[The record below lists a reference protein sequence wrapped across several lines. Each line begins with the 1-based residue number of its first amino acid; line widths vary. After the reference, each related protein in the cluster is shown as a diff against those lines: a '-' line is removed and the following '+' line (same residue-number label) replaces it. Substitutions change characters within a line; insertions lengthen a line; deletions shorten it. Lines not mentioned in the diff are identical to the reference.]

1 MLGSRMTLEDPRPS
15 RPDLSGAHRPT
26 RTARRR
32 VVVTGVGPV
41 SAIGCGR
48 NEFWDALIAGRHG
61 IGPVTLC
68 DVSASPS
75 KIGAEVKGFDLE
87 RYLERGG
94 QMARFTP
101 RPTQFALAAAVLALH
116 DAEIDV
122 DACDPE
128 RFGIHVGTSVG
139 NMQAIMDANAAH
151 LRGAPMA
158 PHTAFHSIHHSIGC
172 VVSATLNIRGPLH
185 TTTSGCNS
193 GLDALGQSLRL
204 IEAGALDRMLVIG
217 TDCELV
223 PEVFAALNASE
234 SLATRYNDDPGR
246 ASRPFDRARD
256 GNVLGEGAAALLLE
270 AQDVARSRQAR
281 VYARFAGFHQA
292 SAGFNRQYKHKDAD
306 VDLRPCVRALRG
318 AVTDAGWA
326 IADVDLVNANG
337 SSSVA
342 YDRIEAMALRET
354 FGEHLPDAPV
364 HSIKSMLGQHGAGS
378 SALQAVTAC
387 LAIRRRGIPP
397 TINHDDPDPE
407 CGPLPVVIEALSHAP
422 KRVLVHAIGLGGFYY
437 SAACFEA
444 LELPAGS
451 STLNLSGMH
460 RVGWSLAAHP
470 RYKPTEMFQKPLVP
484 WRPAEG

>member
-1 MLGSRMTLEDPRPS
+1 MNYGVDHAQGEPRNVS
-15 RPDLSGAHRPT
+15 AAQRP
-26 RTARRR
+26 ARRR
-32 VVVTGVGPV
+32 VVVTGVGPI

-48 NEFWDALIAGRHG
+48 NEFWDALVAGRHG
-61 IGPVTLC
+61 VGPVTLC
-68 DVSASPS
+68 DVSSSPS

-128 RFGIHVGTSVG
+128 RFAVHVGTSVG
-139 NMQAIMDANAAH
+139 NMQSIMESRTAFAA
-151 LRGAPMA
+151 GSAVA
-158 PHTAFHSIHHSIGC
+158 PHTAFYSIHHSIAC
-172 VVSATLNIRGPLH
+172 VVSSTLNIRGPVH

-193 GLDALGQSLRL
+193 GLDALGQSLRA
-204 IEAGALDRMLVIG
+204 IQSGAVDRVLVIG

-246 ASRPFDRARD
+246 ASRPFDRGRD

-270 AQDVARSRQAR
+270 AADAARARGAR
-281 VYARFAGFHQA
+281 VYARLAGYHLA

-318 AVTDAGWA
+318 AVADSGWS
-326 IADVDLVNANG
+326 IEDVDLVNANG
-337 SSSVA
+337 SSSIA
-342 YDRIEAMALRET
+342 YDRIEALALAET
-354 FGEHLPDAPV
+354 FGEHLPDVPV

-378 SALQAVTAC
+378 SALQAVSAC
-387 LAIRRRGIPP
+387 LAIRRHGIPP
-397 TINHDDPDPE
+397 TINCDDPDPA
-407 CGPLPVVIEALSHAP
+407 CGPLPVVTEALAYAP
-422 KRVLVHAIGLGGFYY
+422 QRVLVHAIGLGGFYY
-437 SAACFEA
+437 SAAAFE
-444 LELPAGS
+444 EPETLPNGMG
-451 STLNLSGMH
+451 NVSGMN
-460 RVGWSLAAHP
+460 RVNWSVRAHP
-470 RYKPTEMFQKPLVP
+470 RYKPKEMFQKPLVP
-484 WRPAEG
+484 WRPAEA

>member
-1 MLGSRMTLEDPRPS
+1 VLPAFERRIERLFTTMDNSTNGRPN
-15 RPDLSGAHRPT
+15 
-26 RTARRR
+26 RRR

-48 NEFWDALIAGRHG
+48 NEFWDALVAGRHG
-61 IGPVTLC
+61 FGPVTLC
-68 DVSASPS
+68 DVSKSPS

-87 RYLERGG
+87 RYFERGG

-139 NMQAIMDANAAH
+139 NMQAIMESRALLTN
-151 LRGAPMA
+151 GSGVP
-158 PHTAFHSIHHSIGC
+158 PHTAFYSIHHSIAC
-172 VVSATLNIRGPLH
+172 VVSSTLNIRGPVH

-193 GLDALGQSLRL
+193 GLDAIGQSLRL
-204 IEAGALDRMLVIG
+204 IESGAVDRMLVIG
-217 TDCELV
+217 SDCELV

-234 SLATRYNDDPGR
+234 SLATRFNDDPAR
-246 ASRPFDRARD
+246 ASRPFDRGRD
-256 GNVLGEGAAALLLE
+256 GNVLGEGAAALVLE
-270 AQDVARSRQAR
+270 ADDAARARKAR
-281 VYARFAGFHQA
+281 VYARLAGYHQA

-318 AVTDAGWA
+318 A
-326 IADVDLVNANG
+326 IANSNWKPSDVDLINANG

-342 YDRIEAMALRET
+342 YDRIEGMALAET
-354 FGEHLPDAPV
+354 FGEHLADAPV

-378 SALQAVTAC
+378 SALQAVSAC
-387 LAIRRRGIPP
+387 LAIRRHGIPP
-397 TINHDDPDPE
+397 TINHEDPDPE
-407 CGPLPVVIEALSHAP
+407 CGPLAIVSEAVSYAP

-437 SAACFEA
+437 SAAAFEA
-444 LELPAGS
+444 PDVMPGGGAP
-451 STLNLSGMH
+451 NLSGML
-460 RVGWSLAAHP
+460 RVSWSARAHP
-470 RYKPTEMFQKPLVP
+470 RYKPKEMFQKPLVP
-484 WRPAEG
+484 WRPVEG